1 MPRQRAGL
9 TLLELLVVIAMLG
22 VLVGLLVPAVQQLRD
37 IANRTHS
44 QNNIKQVVAA
54 IHHAHEQRNVLP
66 PAVTFMW
73 SSPPYTGGYT
83 QTNNTFFFC
92 LLPYYEQG
100 VLQMNI
106 THWPDSGLGAINTTQ
121 AVMSVPLELL
131 LAPNDASGPSDGV
144 YRNGFSASWMWRSP
158 VDVALCSYAAN
169 WQVFARP
176 NYPYWDWNAG
186 AGANKMGTIR
196 DGLSTTVFIAE
207 KRKSCGPAGMPND
220 TTTFGTA
227 WGLPVDDHYWPVFAR
242 INNKF
247 SGDPKYLVFDPPQVN
262 VSNSDCQWWR
272 AQGHSTT
279 GTLVGMGD
287 GSVRLVSAGISTSTW
302 TAAVLPSDGVPLA
315 SDWED

>member
-1 MPRQRAGL
+1 MPRQRAGF

-22 VLVGLLVPAVQQLRD
+22 VLIGLLVPAVQQVRD

-44 QNNIKQVVAA
+44 QNNIKQIVAA

-66 PAVTFMW
+66 PAVAFMW
-73 SSPPYTGGYT
+73 SNPPYTGGYT
-83 QTNNTFFFC
+83 QSNNTLFFC

-100 VLQMNI
+100 VLQTSI
-106 THWPDSGLGAINTTQ
+106 THWPDSALGAINATQ
-121 AVMSVPLELL
+121 AAMSVPIELL
-131 LAPNDASGPSDGV
+131 LAPNDTTGPSDGV
-144 YRNGFSASWMWRSP
+144 YHNGFSASWMWRSP
-158 VDVALCSYAAN
+158 VDVALCSYAVN

-186 AGANKMGTIR
+186 AGANKMASIR
-196 DGLSTTVFIAE
+196 DGLSTTLFIAE
-207 KRKSCGPAGMPND
+207 KRKSCGPAGIPND
-220 TTTFGTA
+220 TTTFGTG
-227 WGLPVDDHYWPVFAR
+227 WGQPADDHYWPVFSR

-262 VSNSDCQWWR
+262 VINADCQWWR
-272 AQGHSTT
+272 AQGHSAT
-279 GTLVGMGD
+279 GTSVGMGD
-287 GSVRLVSAGISTSTW
+287 GSVRLVSASISTSTW